1 MTFDF
6 TSDWQDS
13 LATQSGEEAAM
24 VSLRPL
30 SAPAKPKA
38 PPHPS
43 NSQLAELVQEL
54 FTEGS
59 LSWDQ
64 LQSLSRVAELKPML
78 EPAIAGIPSVRRVS
92 GLRR

>member
-6 TSDWQDS
+6 TPDWQDS
-13 LATQSGEEAAM
+13 LATHSTDEAAM

-43 NSQLAELVQEL
+43 NSELAELVHEL
-54 FTEGS
+54 FTEGT
-59 LSWDQ
+59 LTWDQ

-78 EPAIAGIPSVRRVS
+78 EPAIAGVPTIRRIA

>member
-6 TSDWQDS
+6 TPDWQDG
-13 LATQSGEEAAM
+13 LAALNPDEDTM

-43 NSQLAELVQEL
+43 NSQLAELVHEL
-54 FTEGS
+54 FTEGT
-59 LSWDQ
+59 LTWDQ
-64 LQSLSRVAELKPML
+64 LQSLSRVAELKPIL
-78 EPAIAGIPSVRRVS
+78 EPAVAGVPTIRRIA